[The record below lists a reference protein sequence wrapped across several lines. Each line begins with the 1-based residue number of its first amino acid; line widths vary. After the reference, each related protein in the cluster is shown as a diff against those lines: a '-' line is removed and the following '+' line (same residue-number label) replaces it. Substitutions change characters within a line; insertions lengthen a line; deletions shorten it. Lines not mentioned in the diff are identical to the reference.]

1 MKHERGKIG
10 KALLF
15 AVLIATLAFLSFG
28 SVSAAQQHYVNPDES
43 IQGAID
49 NATAGDT
56 IIVREDTYN
65 ESINVYKRLTIQSE
79 TGADSTIV
87 HAANSHIFNITADY
101 VNITGFTIEE
111 ASKKCGILIS
121 GATNCNSSN
130 NIVSGNYQGIFL
142 SNASQNT
149 ICYNSVLANKNC
161 GIILADGSTYNQ
173 IIMNNASNSLKESGI
188 YLSKSYNNEIRNN
201 IANSNNDK
209 GIELL
214 SSNEN
219 IIANN
224 TAKNNEE
231 NGIYLKD
238 SNNNSITDNDASNN
252 VNYHGIGL
260 SASNNNEIRN
270 NIAISN
276 HQEGIGLLTS
286 NDNIIANN
294 TAKNNENKGIHLK
307 NSNNNEIYLNNF
319 VDNANNVYSN
329 ESTNVWTS
337 QSEITYTYNGSTYTD
352 NMGNYW
358 GDYTGTD
365 GNGEGLDDSP
375 YRIDTDN
382 DEHPLMVPWENYG
395 ASALSVFG
403 TGAGTYPSIQGTH
416 EGKIMP
422 SCDIE
427 TCA

>member
-10 KALLF
+10 TALLF
-15 AVLIATLAFLSFG
+15 AVLIAMPAFLSIG
-28 SVSAAQQHYVNPDES
+28 SISVAQQHYVNPGES

-56 IIVREDTYN
+56 IIVRDGTYN
-65 ESINVYKRLTIQSE
+65 EGINVYKRLTIQSE
-79 TGADSTIV
+79 NGAESTIV

-121 GATNCNSSN
+121 SATNCNISN
-130 NIVSGNYQGIFL
+130 NIVSGNYQGIYL
-142 SNASQNT
+142 SKSSQN
-149 ICYNSVLANKNC
+149 IILNNNVLANKKY
-161 GIILADGSTYNQ
+161 GIILTDGSTYNK
-173 IIMNNASNSLKESGI
+173 IIKNNASNNLESSGI
-188 YLSKSYNNEIRNN
+188 YLTESHNNEIRDN
-201 IANSNNDK
+201 IANSNKDK

-214 SSNEN
+214 STNEN

-224 TAKNNEE
+224 TAKNNEVS
-231 NGIYLKD
+231 GIYLKN
-238 SNNNSITDNDASNN
+238 SNENMLTDNDASNN

-276 HQEGIGLLTS
+276 HQVGIGLWTS
-286 NDNIIANN
+286 NENIIANN
-294 TAKNNENKGIHLK
+294 TAKNNGNRGIYLK

-319 VDNANNVYSN
+319 IDNANNAYSN
-329 ESTNVWTS
+329 ESTNVWNS
-337 QSEITYTYNGSTYTD
+337 PSEITYSYNGSTYTD

-365 GNGEGLDDSP
+365 GNGDGLGDSP
-375 YRIDTDN
+375 YRIDSDK
-382 DEHPLMVPWENYG
+382 DDYPLMVPRENYLT
-395 ASALSVFG
+395 ALFR
-403 TGAGTYPSIQGTH
+403 T
-416 EGKIMP
+416 
-422 SCDIE
+422 
-427 TCA
+427 